1 MKLKNIKVK
10 YLIPNLI
17 LAFAYPIIKAFTSE
31 KHLLAFSDGCTYIGL
46 AFLITGIVNSFF
58 LHGDLDITGY
68 VAERAITGEKE
79 DFEQYMTKKK
89 EKRKESFNYSLFSAL
104 ILFLIAFIT
113 SLFC

>member
-1 MKLKNIKVK
+1 MKFKNIKVK

-17 LAFAYPIIKAFTSE
+17 LAFAYPLIKAFTSE
-31 KHLLAFSDGCTYIGL
+31 KPLLAFSDSCTYIGL
-46 AFLITGIVNSFF
+46 AFLITGLVNTFF

-68 VAERAITGEKE
+68 VAQRAISGEKE
-79 DFEQYMTKKK
+79 DFEKYMVEKE

-104 ILFLIAFIT
+104 ILFLIAYIS